1 MDMPTEIQ
9 HQQMGYD
16 RTSTM
21 FSPDGHLLQVEYAEK
36 TVRLGSSSVGMVCS
50 DGIFIVSDKRIRD
63 KLVVPESANKIYE
76 IDSHIFASVA
86 GIMSDARV
94 LIDRVQVL
102 AQQNMLTYDSPIEP
116 ELVIKEIANVQ
127 QQFTQYGG
135 GRPFG
140 VSIMVAGINEN
151 KSELFVSD
159 ITGNYFSYFA
169 NAIGEDDEL
178 IREKLREDYKRDLDL
193 KKGIKLALKILEE
206 VKGDKF
212 KIENME
218 LSYIKKNDD
227 KIVRLNGKEIK
238 DIN

>member
-1 MDMPTEIQ
+1 MDMPTDIQ

-50 DGIFIVSDKRIRD
+50 DGVFIISDKRIKD
-63 KLVVPESANKIYE
+63 KLIVPESANKIYE

-86 GIMSDARV
+86 GIMSDARI

-102 AQQNMLTYDSPIEP
+102 AQQNRITYDSPIEP
-116 ELVIKEIANVQ
+116 ELVIKEIANTQ

-140 VSIMVAGINEN
+140 VSIMVAGINDN
-151 KSELFVSD
+151 KAELFVSD

-169 NAIGEDDEL
+169 NALGEDDET
-178 IREKLREDYKRDLDL
+178 IREKLREDYKKELDI
-193 KKGIKLALKILEE
+193 KKGVKLALEILEK
-206 VKGDKF
+206 VKGEKF
-212 KIENME
+212 KLENIE
-218 LSYIKKNDD
+218 LAYIKKSDG
-227 KIVRLNGKEIK
+227 KLVRLSGKEVK
-238 DIN
+238 EL